1 MTSTRIILLPGYV
14 VSTDRTVKVIFC
26 KGILDRGIKRVK
38 TPQNDRNEPAGRPFR
53 LVRITVVDQFP
64 IRALYGQVALGFE
77 TDAQDLKFCEGFPRE
92 GSSPSPGTLLTRVS
106 AKLSLPDSPPKYP
119 NCA

>member
-1 MTSTRIILLPGYV
+1 MTSSRIILLPGYV

-64 IRALYGQVALGFE
+64 IRALSVQVGERAADKIVFSMAE
-77 TDAQDLKFCEGFPRE
+77 
-92 GSSPSPGTLLTRVS
+92 LTGDIWMMENIS
-106 AKLSLPDSPPKYP
+106 E
-119 NCA
+119 